1 MVELEI
7 FELSIFEEFPE
18 IQKQFHGTQDE
29 DKQEEIRMNLVKER
43 DFISNIIRRYFRW
56 EWISSGSHVQRHRNC
71 ISCRT
76 SGGIVSD
83 DAIVVDR
90 DKTRVKLIDRL

>member
-43 DFISNIIRRYFRW
+43 GFISNIIRRYFR
-56 EWISSGSHVQRHRNC
+56 
-71 ISCRT
+71 
-76 SGGIVSD
+76 
-83 DAIVVDR
+83 
-90 DKTRVKLIDRL
+90 

>member
-43 DFISNIIRRYFRW
+43 GFISNIIRRYFRW
-56 EWISSGSHVQRHRNC
+56 EWMNFFWK
-71 ISCRT
+71 SCTET
-76 SGGIVSD
+76 SQLYIM
-83 DAIVVDR
+83 
-90 DKTRVKLIDRL
+90 

>member
-29 DKQEEIRMNLVKER
+29 DKQEEISKRKGFYIEHYTPIFSLGM
-43 DFISNIIRRYFRW
+43 DFFW
-56 EWISSGSHVQRHRNC
+56 K
-71 ISCRT
+71 SCTET
-76 SGGIVSD
+76 SQLYIM
-83 DAIVVDR
+83 
-90 DKTRVKLIDRL
+90 